1 MRAVHHLLLFAL
13 AVSVAGRGVVLAQDE
28 KPQAPLPFNL
38 KVETYRDKDGDAM
51 VFALKL
57 EQPFLAEEFEKSNY
71 LRLSSLSDSAYLI
84 YPRETRFQQ
93 KHAEFY
99 GRLRSTDAGGAGKDG
114 DGKAKVRL
122 SYEIVSENL
131 DGSRK
136 VDERHADIEIDIPKT
151 ESGILKIY
159 QDWARRQNDHFANLL
174 TYYPDESFFEYVLLQ
189 SQDRYGVKPPA
200 FLRPSRGTTENEV
213 DLYHIFS
220 GGLSV
225 QQSLQRQTLSSGPQ
239 IGDLDAHISQ
249 LSPPNIQSHDYEKLL
264 KDKGAEPSVPD
275 IAKLIPASQYMLK
288 LNSME
293 AANSLMELS
302 TEWGE
307 NLLRLFTINARDAH
321 LKEKYERQL
330 AVNSVGLSDLFKIG
344 VVTEMAVTGSDFFI
358 AEGTDLTLIL
368 KVAKEREFQRASG
381 AWLAAAQEKNPGLN
395 IREFNYRGHRVA
407 ARYLDD
413 RTVSSFVVST
423 NGYAVFSNSHV
434 VVRRIIDTL
443 IQAAPSLHAA
453 ADFRYVS
460 TILPPSNAAG
470 DAYLY
475 ASDAFLRHLLS
486 PEFKIAEKR
495 RLLSF
500 NNLVMLNNA
509 SMFYRLEHGRSPT
522 SLNDLIEGRFVNSS
536 KIVDP
541 TGGAFAFDA
550 ERDTCTSSLYNRI
563 KYLTPIVELRVDR
576 ISQREQQEY
585 TRYSQRYQQEYRQY
599 FGPLAARISTGDT
612 VRFETCFLPLQNGS
626 LDRDLKGMLDE
637 KPQPISADGIAKSA
651 VKSLFLTPGRAQV
664 AGFLRGIPGIQEA
677 LEADP
682 TLTDMSW
689 VGDQISLHF
698 CDDDTILE
706 IDPSRLKQISQ
717 LMAIPVSQQLLAA
730 TLLTAT
736 NLPVYFTID
745 VEDEQKAERLLDE
758 VASRIFLKG
767 GDIFGLK
774 SSVDSYRVPDYRE
787 HRIQVLSFQLYALKI
802 RLHMSLV
809 KGRLVAATRPETLRE
824 VIDASVADVREG
836 KTRLAHA
843 MVRVNLRAMNRMK
856 GDVRMYWAE
865 KARLASHRNIMPIYN
880 LISLYGV
887 PVDEVNRLSDAKYG
901 VTYFC
906 PGGGEYVYDKARDQ
920 VSSTVFGNRQN
931 ARQDVTEDGKS
942 GFDRFFNSL
951 DEINASLRFTDGATI
966 ATVEIVRSKK

>member
-1 MRAVHHLLLFAL
+1 M
-13 AVSVAGRGVVLAQDE
+13 LAQDE

-71 LRLSSLSDSAYLI
+71 LRLSSLDDSSYLI
-84 YPRETRFQQ
+84 YPRETKFQQ

-99 GRLRSTDAGGAGKDG
+99 GRLRGE
-114 DGKAKVRL
+114 GKAKVRL

-136 VDERHADIEIDIPKT
+136 VDERHANIEIDVPKT
-151 ESGILKIY
+151 ETGILKIY

-200 FLRPSRGTTENEV
+200 FRRPSRGTTENEV

-239 IGDLDAHISQ
+239 LGDLDTHISR
-249 LSPPNIQSHDYEKLL
+249 LSPPRIQSHDYQKLL
-264 KDKGAEPSVPD
+264 EEKGAEPAVPD
-275 IAKLIPASQYMLK
+275 IAKLVPENQYMLK
-288 LNSME
+288 LSSMD

-321 LKEKYERQL
+321 LKAKYEQQL
-330 AVNSVGLSDLFKIG
+330 AVSSVGLSELFKNG
-344 VVTEMAVTGSDFFI
+344 VVTELAVTGSDFFI

-368 KVAKEREFQRASG
+368 KVAKEKEFQTAAD

-407 ARYLDD
+407 ARYRDD
-413 RTVSSFVVST
+413 RTVSSFVISAD
-423 NGYAVFSNSHV
+423 GYVVFSNSHV

-443 IQAAPSLHAA
+443 IGASPSLHAA
-453 ADFRYVS
+453 ADFQYVS
-460 TILPPSNAAG
+460 TILPPSNEAG

-486 PEFKIAEKR
+486 PQFKIAEKR

-509 SMFYRLEHGRSPT
+509 SLFYRLEHGKSPS

-563 KYLTPIVELRVDR
+563 KYLTPIVELRVER

-585 TRYSQRYQQEYRQY
+585 NRYSKRYEQSYKQY

-612 VRFETCFLPLQNGS
+612 VKLETCILPLQNGS

-637 KPQPISADGIAKSA
+637 KPQPISTDGIAKSA
-651 VKSLFLTPGRAQV
+651 VKSLFLTPGRARV
-664 AGFLRGIPGIQEA
+664 ASFLAAIPGIREA

-682 TLTDMSW
+682 TLTDMTW
-689 VGDQISLHF
+689 LGDRVSLHF

-706 IDPSRLKQISQ
+706 IDPSKLRQ
-717 LMAIPVSQQLLAA
+717 LNQMMAIPVSQQAIASVLIS
-730 TLLTAT
+730 AT
-736 NLPVYFTID
+736 NLPLYFTVDI
-745 VEDEQKAERLLDE
+745 EDERKADRLLDA
-758 VASRIFLKG
+758 VASQIFLKQ
-767 GDIFGLK
+767 GDLFGLK
-774 SSVDSYRVPDYRE
+774 SSVDTYRVPDYKK
-787 HRIQVLSFQLYALKI
+787 HRIQVIAFQLYALKL

-809 KGRLVAATRPETLRE
+809 KGKLVAATRPETLRE
-824 VIDASVADVREG
+824 VIDASQADAKGGE
-836 KTRLAHA
+836 TRLAHA
-843 MVRVNLRAMNRMK
+843 MFRLNLKAMDRMK
-856 GDVRMYWAE
+856 DDVRMYWAE
-865 KARLASHRNIMPIYN
+865 KARRASHRNIMPIYN
-880 LISLYGV
+880 LIRLYDV
-887 PVDEVNRLSDAKYG
+887 PIEDVNRLSDAKYG

-920 VSSTVFGNRQN
+920 VSSTVFGNRQS
-931 ARQDVTEDGKS
+931 ARQDLARDGKS

-951 DEINASLRFTDGATI
+951 DEINASLRFTDDATI
-966 ATVEIVRSKK
+966 ATVEIVKSKE

>member
-1 MRAVHHLLLFAL
+1 MRAVHLLLSAL
-13 AVSVAGRGVVLAQDE
+13 VLTVAGPLLVTDQCAVLAQDE

-71 LRLSSLSDSAYLI
+71 LRLSSLDDSSYLI
-84 YPRETRFQQ
+84 YPRETKFQQ

-99 GRLRSTDAGGAGKDG
+99 GRLRGE
-114 DGKAKVRL
+114 GKAKVRL

-136 VDERHADIEIDIPKT
+136 VDERHANIEIDVPKT
-151 ESGILKIY
+151 ETGILKIY

-200 FLRPSRGTTENEV
+200 FRRPSRGTTENEV

-239 IGDLDAHISQ
+239 LGDLDTHISR
-249 LSPPNIQSHDYEKLL
+249 LSPPRIQSHDYQKLL
-264 KDKGAEPSVPD
+264 EEKGAEPAVPD
-275 IAKLIPASQYMLK
+275 IAKLVPENQYMLK
-288 LNSME
+288 LSSMD

-321 LKEKYERQL
+321 LKAKYEQQL
-330 AVNSVGLSDLFKIG
+330 AVSSVGLSELFKNG
-344 VVTEMAVTGSDFFI
+344 VVTELAVTGSDFFI

-368 KVAKEREFQRASG
+368 KVAKEKEFQTAAD

-407 ARYLDD
+407 ARYRDD
-413 RTVSSFVVST
+413 RTVSSFVISAD
-423 NGYAVFSNSHV
+423 GYVVFSNSHV

-443 IQAAPSLHAA
+443 IGASPSLHAA
-453 ADFRYVS
+453 ADFQYVS
-460 TILPPSNAAG
+460 TILPPSNEAG

-486 PEFKIAEKR
+486 PQFKIAEKR

-509 SMFYRLEHGRSPT
+509 SLFYRLEHGKSPS

-563 KYLTPIVELRVDR
+563 KYLTPIVELRVER

-585 TRYSQRYQQEYRQY
+585 NRYSKRYEQSYKQY

-612 VRFETCFLPLQNGS
+612 VKLETCILPLQNGS

-637 KPQPISADGIAKSA
+637 KPQPISTDGIAKSA
-651 VKSLFLTPGRAQV
+651 VKSLFLTPGRARV
-664 AGFLRGIPGIQEA
+664 ASFLAAIPGIREA

-682 TLTDMSW
+682 TLTDMTW
-689 VGDQISLHF
+689 LGDRVSLHF

-706 IDPSRLKQISQ
+706 IDPSKLRQ
-717 LMAIPVSQQLLAA
+717 LNQMMAIPVSQQAIASVLIS
-730 TLLTAT
+730 AT
-736 NLPVYFTID
+736 NLPLYFTVDI
-745 VEDEQKAERLLDE
+745 EDERKADRLLDA
-758 VASRIFLKG
+758 VASQIFLKQ
-767 GDIFGLK
+767 GDLFGLK
-774 SSVDSYRVPDYRE
+774 SSVDTYRVPDYKK
-787 HRIQVLSFQLYALKI
+787 HRIQVIAFQLYALKL

-809 KGRLVAATRPETLRE
+809 KGKLVAATRPETLRE
-824 VIDASVADVREG
+824 VIDASQADAKGGE
-836 KTRLAHA
+836 TRLAHA
-843 MVRVNLRAMNRMK
+843 MFRLNLKAMDRMK
-856 GDVRMYWAE
+856 DDVRMYWAE
-865 KARLASHRNIMPIYN
+865 KARRASHRNIMPIYN
-880 LISLYGV
+880 LIRLYDV
-887 PVDEVNRLSDAKYG
+887 PIEDVNRLSDAKYG

-920 VSSTVFGNRQN
+920 VSSTVFGNRQS
-931 ARQDVTEDGKS
+931 ARQDLARDGKS

-951 DEINASLRFTDGATI
+951 DEINASLRFTDDATI
-966 ATVEIVRSKK
+966 ATVEIVKSKE

>member
-1 MRAVHHLLLFAL
+1 MRAIHHLLLSAL
-13 AVSVAGRGVVLAQDE
+13 AVSLPGTGLVLAQDD
-28 KPQAPLPFNL
+28 KPQPPLPFNL

-71 LRLSSLSDSAYLI
+71 LRLSALSESAYLI

-99 GRLRSTDAGGAGKDG
+99 GRLRGGGQ

-136 VDERHADIEIDIPKT
+136 VDERHADIEIDIPTT
-151 ESGILKIY
+151 ETGIPQIY
-159 QDWARRQNDHFANLL
+159 KDWARRQNDHFASLL

-189 SQDRYGVKPPA
+189 SEDRYGVKPPA
-200 FLRPSRGTTENEV
+200 FRRPSRETTENEV

-225 QQSLQRQTLSSGPQ
+225 QQSLQRQTLSNGPQ
-239 IGDLDAHISQ
+239 IGDLDTHISR
-249 LSPPNIQSHDYEKLL
+249 LTPPKINSPDYEKLL
-264 KDKGAEPSVPD
+264 KEKAVEPAVPD
-275 IAKLIPASQYMLK
+275 IAKLIPENQYLLK
-288 LNSME
+288 LNSMQ

-307 NLLRLFTINARDAH
+307 NLLRLFTVNARDAH
-321 LKEKYERQL
+321 LKEKYEQQL
-330 AVNSVGLSDLFKIG
+330 AVSSAGLSELFQNG
-344 VVTEMAVTGSDFFI
+344 TVTELAVTGSDFFI

-368 KVAKEREFQRASG
+368 KVAREKEFQQAAD

-407 ARYLDD
+407 ARYRDD
-413 RTVSSFVVST
+413 RTVSSFVISAD
-423 NGYAVFSNSHV
+423 GYVVFSNSHV
-434 VVRRIIDTL
+434 IVRRIIDT
-443 IQAAPSLHAA
+443 IIEASPSLYGA
-453 ADFRYVS
+453 ADFQYVS
-460 TILPPSNAAG
+460 TILPPSDEAG

-486 PEFKIAEKR
+486 PQFKIAEKR

-509 SMFYRLEHGRSPT
+509 SLFYRLEHGRSPS
-522 SLNDLIEGRFVNSS
+522 SLNDLIEGRFVNPS

-563 KYLTPIVELRVDR
+563 KYLTPIVELRVER
-576 ISQREQQEY
+576 VSQREQQEY
-585 TRYSQRYQQEYRQY
+585 NRYSSRYQREYKQY

-612 VRFETCFLPLQNGS
+612 VRLETCILPLENGS
-626 LDRDLKGMLDE
+626 LDYDLQQMLGE
-637 KPQPISADGIAKSA
+637 KPQPISTDGVAKSA
-651 VKSLFLTPGRAQV
+651 VKSLFLTPGRTRVAQYL
-664 AGFLRGIPGIQEA
+664 AAIPGIREA

-682 TLTDMSW
+682 TLTDLTW
-689 VGDQISLHF
+689 LGDQVSLHF

-706 IDPSRLKQISQ
+706 IDPGKLRQLNQ
-717 LMAIPVSQQLLAA
+717 LMAIPVSQQAIAA
-730 TLLTAT
+730 ALISAT
-736 NLPVYFTID
+736 NLPLYFTID
-745 VEDEQKAERLLDE
+745 VEDERKAERLLNA
-758 VASRIFLKG
+758 VASQIFLKS
-767 GDIFGLK
+767 GDVFGLK
-774 SSVDSYRVPDYRE
+774 SSVDSYRVPDYRK
-787 HRIQVLSFQLYALKI
+787 HRIQVLTFQLYALKI

-809 KGRLVAATRPETLRE
+809 KGKLVAATRPETLRE
-824 VIDASVADVREG
+824 VIDAVDAGEKG
-836 KTRLAHA
+836 AETRLAHA
-843 MVRVNLRAMNRMK
+843 MLRINLRAMDRMK
-856 GDVRMYWAE
+856 DDVRMYWAE

-880 LISLYGV
+880 LIKLYDV
-887 PVDEVNRLSDAKYG
+887 PIDEVNRLSDAKYG

-906 PGGGEYVYDKARDQ
+906 PGGGEYVYDEARDQ

-931 ARQDVTEDGKS
+931 ARQNLAEDGQS
-942 GFDRFFNSL
+942 GFERFFNSL
-951 DEINASLRFTDGATI
+951 DEISASLKFTNDATI
-966 ATVEIVRSKK
+966 ATVEIVRSKQ

>member
-1 MRAVHHLLLFAL
+1 MRAVHHLLFFAL
-13 AVSVAGRGVVLAQDE
+13 AVSVAGRGAVLAQDK

-99 GRLRSTDAGGAGKDG
+99 GRLRGEGKA
-114 DGKAKVRL
+114 GKAKVRL

-136 VDERHADIEIDIPKT
+136 VDERHADIEIEIPKT

-189 SQDRYGVKPPA
+189 SEDRYGVKPPA

-225 QQSLQRQTLSSGPQ
+225 QQSLQRQTLSNGPQ
-239 IGDLDAHISQ
+239 LGDLDTHISR
-249 LSPPNIQSHDYEKLL
+249 LTPPKINSHDYKKLL
-264 KDKGAEPSVPD
+264 EEKGEAPAVPD
-275 IAKLIPASQYMLK
+275 IAKLIPENQYMLK
-288 LNSME
+288 LNSMD
-293 AANSLMELS
+293 AADSLMELS
-302 TEWGE
+302 TEWGA

-330 AVNSVGLSDLFKIG
+330 AVSSAGLSELFKNG

-368 KVAKEREFQRASG
+368 KVAKEKEFQQAAD
-381 AWLAAAQEKNPGLN
+381 AWLAAAKEQNEGLN

-413 RTVSSFVVST
+413 RTVSSFVISVD
-423 NGYAVFSNSHV
+423 GYAVFSNSHV

-443 IQAAPSLHAA
+443 IGASPSLHSA
-453 ADFRYVS
+453 ADFQYVS
-460 TILPPSNAAG
+460 TILPPSDDAK

-509 SMFYRLEHGRSPT
+509 SLFYRLEHGESPS
-522 SLNDLIEGRFVNSS
+522 SLNDLIEGRFVNPS

-541 TGGAFAFDA
+541 TGGAFAFDV

-563 KYLTPIVELRVDR
+563 KYITPIVELRVER
-576 ISQREQQEY
+576 VSQREQEEY
-585 TRYSQRYQQEYRQY
+585 KRYSQRYQREYKQY

-612 VRFETCFLPLQNGS
+612 IHLETCILPLKNGS
-626 LDRDLKGMLDE
+626 LDRDLKQMLDE
-637 KPQPISADGIAKSA
+637 KPQPISTDGIAKSA
-651 VKSLFLTPGRAQV
+651 VKSLFLTPGRARV
-664 AGFLRGIPGIQEA
+664 ASFLTAIPGIQEA

-682 TLTDMSW
+682 TLTDMTW
-689 VGDQISLHF
+689 LGDQISLHF

-706 IDPSRLKQISQ
+706 IDPSKLRQ
-717 LMAIPVSQQLLAA
+717 LNQMMAIPVSQQSMVAVLIS
-730 TLLTAT
+730 AT
-736 NLPVYFTID
+736 NLPLYFTVDI
-745 VEDEQKAERLLDE
+745 EDERKAERLLDA
-758 VASRIFLKG
+758 VASQIFLKG
-767 GDIFGLK
+767 GDVYGLK
-774 SSVDSYRVPDYRE
+774 SKVDSYRVPDYKK
-787 HRIQVLSFQLYALKI
+787 HRIQVLTFQLYALKI
-802 RLHMSLV
+802 RLHMALV
-809 KGRLVAATRPETLRE
+809 KGKLVAATRPETLRE
-824 VIDASVADVREG
+824 VIDASEG
-836 KTRLAHA
+836 GAKGGETRLAHA
-843 MVRVNLRAMNRMK
+843 MFRVNLKAMDRMK
-856 GDVRMYWAE
+856 DDVRMYWAE

-880 LISLYGV
+880 LIKLYDV
-887 PVDEVNRLSDAKYG
+887 PVGEVNRLSDAKYG

-920 VSSTVFGNRQN
+920 VSSTAFGNRQN
-931 ARQDVTEDGKS
+931 ARQDLTLDGKS
-942 GFDRFFNSL
+942 GFDRFFNGL
-951 DEINASLRFTDGATI
+951 DEVNASLRFTDEATI